1 MKDINERIK
10 IAEEKLVAALKKRVS
25 SIDFDYNTYDEIEKL
40 RKWHKEK
47 QYS

>member
-1 MKDINERIK
+1 MAIIPWDYSGMREYCFD
-10 IAEEKLVAALKKRVS
+10 KKQ
-25 SIDFDYNTYDEIEKL
+25 YYDEIEKL